1 MRGWEVWAS
10 GDVEDKG
17 LAFSR
22 RRDWVRGAPSRLT
35 TTGWGAETAARTTM
49 ERELW
54 VATRARA
61 GIARR
66 PRLEAILSRD
76 KGILR
81 GERAADTWSG
91 WTGEKGLRDW
101 ASRVARGGRSSPNG
115 VGFARP
121 DDSPEGRHRHR
132 LCVRRRMCRRRVS
145 VVARR
150 GLLFAF
156 FSPALAKNA
165 PTDRARSDRS
175 RGK

>member
-35 TTGWGAETAARTTM
+35 TTGWGAETAARMTM

-76 KGILR
+76 KGILEVS
-81 GERAADTWSG
+81 ERPTHGG

-101 ASRVARGGRSSPNG
+101 ASRVARGG
-115 VGFARP
+115 
-121 DDSPEGRHRHR
+121 
-132 LCVRRRMCRRRVS
+132 
-145 VVARR
+145 
-150 GLLFAF
+150 
-156 FSPALAKNA
+156 
-165 PTDRARSDRS
+165 
-175 RGK
+175 

>member
-76 KGILR
+76 KGILEVS
-81 GERAADTWSG
+81 ERPTHGADG
-91 WTGEKGLRDW
+91 
-101 ASRVARGGRSSPNG
+101 RVK
-115 VGFARP
+115 
-121 DDSPEGRHRHR
+121 
-132 LCVRRRMCRRRVS
+132 RVS
-145 VVARR
+145 AIGRL
-150 GLLFAF
+150 G
-156 FSPALAKNA
+156 SPAGDDLRRPALDLRVRMTHLRADIAIACVFVVGCADGALA
-165 PTDRARSDRS
+165 
-175 RGK
+175 